1 LSNNENTSELMTL
14 KEKFQNE
21 KIYINPYSF
30 KLTKEGVENFE
41 KIADEFA
48 IGFGAWCI
56 KKRVD
61 FFDDT
66 EIGETYTIDGFVSRY
81 KIKELLEIYKKEK
94 GL

>member
-1 LSNNENTSELMTL
+1 MTL

-41 KIADEFA
+41 KIVDDYAIEFGNW
-48 IGFGAWCI
+48 IG
-56 KKRVD
+56 KN
-61 FFDDT
+61 
-66 EIGETYTIDGFVSRY
+66 TISYHNGKFRINTLTPVFRTS
-81 KIKELLEIYKKEK
+81 EQLLEIFKKEK